1 MKTEIRNPKSERG
14 LTLIEA
20 LAYIAVLAVII
31 AIAGKTFGR
40 AWDQS
45 RAIQRNTDD
54 IKRVLHAGERWR
66 RDIRAATGRIE
77 AQTVEGAQ
85 GCIIPT
91 AGGQVVWLLSS
102 NVVRR
107 SAAAE
112 QPEFVMVPRA
122 KDCRFAADE
131 RGKVTAWRW
140 DVELLPAQKQAR
152 VKPLFT
158 FTAVPPQE
166 KNQ

>member
-1 MKTEIRNPKSERG
+1 MRLGG
-14 LTLIEA
+14 LLKPDS
-20 LAYIAVLAVII
+20 IAVPQAAMAAAAVGG
-31 AIAGKTFGR
+31 ARVGAGFAVGGYCPGTSVVG
-40 AWDQS
+40 
-45 RAIQRNTDD
+45 
-54 IKRVLHAGERWR
+54 
-66 RDIRAATGRIE
+66 AATGRIE